1 MLKVL
6 LVDDEVIIRQGLKKI
21 IDWQSIGFE
30 IAGEAS
36 NGDEAIE
43 LTEILS
49 PDVVITD
56 IRMAQSDG
64 IELLRELK
72 KRKTDCKIIVISGYD
87 DFSYVQEAMAANAY
101 SYLFKSRLTLT
112 SFIKL
117 WEKCATKFLPSAKPK
132 AKLWHTTPFWR
143 RKSP

>member
-101 SYLFKSRLTLT
+101 SYLL
-112 SFIKL
+112 
-117 WEKCATKFLPSAKPK
+117 KPVDIDK
-132 AKLWHTTPFWR
+132 WLIYNK
-143 RKSP
+143 